1 MRRVGEDRPYGCHGL
16 TMDAATTELKYYTIH
31 DLPERMRPREE
42 VERRGVE
49 HVSDAVLLAIILRS
63 GARRM
68 NVVDLAEALI
78 RKHGSLTALARVSV
92 DALASDPEFMGLGKV
107 KAQVLKAALELARRM
122 AEEARGDSGSLVR
135 SPEEA
140 AAVLREAAKPLDRE
154 RFWALL
160 LDAKNRLKAE
170 PQEISRG
177 ILDASLVHPR
187 EVFQRAVLSGC
198 AAVILVHNHPSG
210 DPSPSAEDLR
220 ITRQLV
226 QAGEV
231 LGIRVLDH
239 VILGRR
245 TEDRDRDY
253 LSLRESGTI
262 DFVK

>member
-1 MRRVGEDRPYGCHGL
+1 
-16 TMDAATTELKYYTIH
+16 MDATDKDSRGYTVH
-31 DLPERMRPREE
+31 DLPERLRPREE

-63 GARRM
+63 GARGM
-68 NVVDLAEALI
+68 NVVDLADGLI
-78 RKHGSLTALARVSV
+78 RKYGSLTALARVPV
-92 DALASDPEFMGLGKV
+92 DALAADRDFPGLGRV
-107 KAQVLKAALELARRM
+107 KAQVLKSALELARRM
-122 AEEARGDSGSLVR
+122 AEEARPEKGSFVR
-135 SPEEA
+135 SPDDA
-140 AAVLREAAKPLDRE
+140 AAVLRETAKPLDRE

-160 LDAKNRLKAE
+160 LDAKNRLKGE
-170 PQEISRG
+170 PLEISRG

-187 EVFQRAVLSGC
+187 EVFQKAVLAGC

-210 DPSPSAEDLR
+210 DPAPSAEDLR

-245 TEDRDRDY
+245 ADGHPRDY
-253 LSLRESGTI
+253 ISLRESGSVE
-262 DFVK
+262 FVK